1 MVSFTRAK
9 QRKTITAEDANNIET
24 PACKKAGRPRTNK
37 EKEK

>member
-1 MVSFTRAK
+1 MVSFTRSK
-9 QRKTITAEDANNIET
+9 QRKMATVEDTNNIET